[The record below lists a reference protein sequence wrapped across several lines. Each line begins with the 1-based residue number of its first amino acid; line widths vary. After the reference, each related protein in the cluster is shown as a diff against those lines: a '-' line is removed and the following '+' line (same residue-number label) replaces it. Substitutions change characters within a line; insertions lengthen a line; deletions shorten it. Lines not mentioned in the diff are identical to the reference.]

1 MNGEISAILFCSL
14 THYSFIY
21 SFNKHLC
28 SAYCLP
34 GKVLGSKKKTRHK
47 LSLHG
52 IYLKK
57 HLSYTELILE
67 NVCILICIV
76 MVIHWQRDGDH
87 WGNYLTNRTVKVRQD
102 GEHGLT
108 FSWIFCMITSF
119 NLLRFP
125 LLVFV
130 FFLRVI

>member
-1 MNGEISAILFCSL
+1 MEKYQPFFFV
-14 THYSFIY
+14 HSFIIH
-21 SFNKHLC
+21 SFIHSTNTYAVPIAC
-28 SAYCLP
+28 QARYWDQE
-34 GKVLGSKKKTRHK
+34 KTRHK